1 MTLDGAPTGLPMIV
15 LAADAG
21 SASVTRRLAEM
32 GIRTGVVLRILSR
45 TSGGGAILA
54 IADDRLAVSRSILA
68 SIRVAQ
74 EVPAHG

>member
-1 MTLDGAPTGLPMIV
+1 MTLDGAPTGLPMVV
-15 LAADAG
+15 LAANAD
-21 SASVTRRLAEM
+21 SVSVTRRLAEM

-68 SIRVAQ
+68 SIQVA
-74 EVPAHG
+74 EEAPAHG